1 MAQTST
7 SRRNTAV
14 MSSVLGQD
22 KDNVKDMEEER
33 GKEGSSGSGS
43 QLVASTLS
51 DDETSTKSS
60 SGEAIF
66 MEFWNLPGKQLSTS
80 APRNRWDLE

>member
-33 GKEGSSGSGS
+33 GKERSSGSGS

-60 SGEAIF
+60 SGEA